1 MSCLFFFFLM
11 IRRPPRSTRTDTLCP
26 YTTLFRSWCPG
37 TGSNRRHCDFQS
49 HALPTELPGHI
60 RRAPEERG
68 ALSVAIVGVQHR
80 TRICDYVRI
89 DRLGGHGIALAE
101 QFKQTRTAASPAANT
116 LVLGTAGLSAHR
128 EGSIAMGRGGVQER
142 TTVHI

>member
-68 ALSVAIVGVQHR
+68 ALIVAIVGVQPR
-80 TRICDYVRI
+80 TRICDSVRI
-89 DRLGGHGIALAE
+89 DRLGGYAIALAE
-101 QFKQTRTAASPAANT
+101 PFQQIAIAASAAAKG
-116 LVLGTAGLSAHR
+116 LGDRKGVWKGKRGSVSVKAG
-128 EGSIAMGRGGVQER
+128 G
-142 TTVHI
+142 